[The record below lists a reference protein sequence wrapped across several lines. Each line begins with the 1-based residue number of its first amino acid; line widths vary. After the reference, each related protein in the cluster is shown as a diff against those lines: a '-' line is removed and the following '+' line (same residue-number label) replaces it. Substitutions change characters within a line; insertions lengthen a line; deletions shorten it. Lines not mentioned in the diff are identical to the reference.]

1 MSDCSNS
8 GDLFYTGKITGNKVT
23 YIGGVIA
30 LAIQSQALS
39 NLTNTGVI
47 TYTGDGRKGNTT
59 NNSVD
64 IGGIAGRVTN
74 VTFTGNM
81 TNGER
86 LKDGSFSTN
95 IKMAGKFTKTNLG
108 GIAGYVTAGK
118 VEPTKIG
125 AYGKVL
131 VESAAAGTTLNAGS
145 VLGLAASS
153 VAVTTNVDN
162 RAGEPVNESTQITT
176 VNLDEQYNQ

>member
-30 LAIQSQALS
+30 IAVQSQALS

-47 TYTGDGRKGNTT
+47 TYTGDGRKGTG

-64 IGGIAGRVTN
+64 IGGIAGRVTS
-74 VTFTGNM
+74 VTFTGTM

-86 LKDGSFSTN
+86 LTDGSFPTT

-145 VLGLAASS
+145 VLGSAATS
-153 VAVTTNVDN
+153 VVVTANVDN